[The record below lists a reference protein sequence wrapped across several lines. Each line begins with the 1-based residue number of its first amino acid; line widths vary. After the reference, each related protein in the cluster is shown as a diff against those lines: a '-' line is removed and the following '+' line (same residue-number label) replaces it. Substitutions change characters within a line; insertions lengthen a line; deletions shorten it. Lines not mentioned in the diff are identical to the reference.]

1 MHQPCPLPNFRDLVM
16 EKLMYNLPQFTAPEQ
31 LVAFNKANLE
41 TAVSLASV
49 ALEGAER
56 FANLQLAVAKEVLAE
71 SAKTAKELLAAKDG
85 QDLLALQPAY
95 ETVVEKA
102 LGYSRNVYDVAS
114 ETQGEASKI
123 LEARFAELRDTL
135 VAVLE
140 KAAKSAPGSDAA
152 VAAIKSAVAAANSA
166 YDNLQ
171 KATKQVAELTEA
183 NVAAIATAPK
193 TGSKKKAA

>member
-1 MHQPCPLPNFRDLVM
+1 MSNF
-16 EKLMYNLPQFTAPEQ
+16 PQFAVPEQ

-41 TAVSLASV
+41 TAVSLANV

-56 FANLQLAVAKEVLAE
+56 FANLQLAVTKEVLAE
-71 SAKTAKELLAAKDG
+71 GAKNAKGLLAIKDA
-85 QDLLALQPAY
+85 QELLALQPTY
-95 ETVVEKA
+95 EAAVEKA
-102 LGYSRNVYDVAS
+102 LGYSRNVYEVAS
-114 ETQGEASKI
+114 QTQGEVSKI
-123 LEARFAELRDTL
+123 LEGRAAELRDTL

-140 KAAKSAPGSDAA
+140 KAAKSAPGSDVA

-183 NVAAIATAPK
+183 NVAAIATTPK
-193 TGSKKKAA
+193 AASKKKAA

>member
-1 MHQPCPLPNFRDLVM
+1 
-16 EKLMYNLPQFTAPEQ
+16 MYNLPQFAVPEQ

-41 TAVSLASV
+41 TAVSLANV
-49 ALEGAER
+49 VIEGTER
-56 FANLQLAVAKEVLAE
+56 LANLQLAAAREVLAE
-71 SAKTAKELLAAKDG
+71 GAKNAKGLLAVKDA
-85 QDLLALQPAY
+85 QDLLGLQPAY
-95 ETVVEKA
+95 EAVVEKT
-102 LGYSRNVYDVAS
+102 LGYSRNVYEVAS
-114 ETQGEASKI
+114 ETQGEVSKI
-123 LEARFAELRDTL
+123 LEARVGELRDTL

-140 KAAKSAPGSDAA
+140 KAAKSTPGSDVA

-193 TGSKKKAA
+193 AGSKKKAA